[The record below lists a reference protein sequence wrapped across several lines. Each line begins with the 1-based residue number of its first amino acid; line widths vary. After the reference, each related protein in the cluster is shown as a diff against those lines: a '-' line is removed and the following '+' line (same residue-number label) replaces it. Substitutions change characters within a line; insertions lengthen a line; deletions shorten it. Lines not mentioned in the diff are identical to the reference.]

1 MTILVDMDDV
11 LEQLLDGMIRYIN
24 SRYGTKTTLDD
35 IREWELASAFPGLSR
50 EQIYSPE
57 LDPDFWKDVKPM
69 PGANEALQ
77 KLIADGHEIYIVT
90 ASLYQ
95 TLPEKMDEVLF
106 RYFPYISWDH
116 VIVTHNKHLIH
127 GDVLVDDGPHNLTG
141 GSYRKILFE
150 APHNRNFDESSI
162 GAKRARTWEEVYEL
176 ISAMSETA

>member
-69 PGANEALQ
+69 PGADEALQ

-95 TLPEKMDEVLF
+95 TLPEKMDEVQVRPQPGKL
-106 RYFPYISWDH
+106 R
-116 VIVTHNKHLIH
+116 
-127 GDVLVDDGPHNLTG
+127 
-141 GSYRKILFE
+141 R
-150 APHNRNFDESSI
+150 SS
-162 GAKRARTWEEVYEL
+162 
-176 ISAMSETA
+176 STAL

>member
-69 PGANEALQ
+69 PGADEALQ

-95 TLPEKMDEVLF
+95 TLPEKMDEALF
-106 RYFPYISWDH
+106 RYP
-116 VIVTHNKHLIH
+116 
-127 GDVLVDDGPHNLTG
+127 
-141 GSYRKILFE
+141 
-150 APHNRNFDESSI
+150 
-162 GAKRARTWEEVYEL
+162 GAKPSTKEGAILMMADAIEAASRSLPEYTEQAIRDLMNMNYD
-176 ISAMSETA
+176 IKR